1 MKTRLFLL
9 FIVIVGGIGY
19 SMYDPEIEPAPMEEK
34 DTDTGLTRHET
45 EELMR
50 TIGYVQ

>member
-1 MKTRLFLL
+1 MKTRLLFLL
-9 FIVIVGGIGY
+9 IVVASGIGY
-19 SMYDPEIEPAPMEEK
+19 ALYEPETETPITEE
-34 DTDTGLTRHET
+34 DSDTGLTRHET

>member
-1 MKTRLFLL
+1 MKFKLFLL
-9 FIVIVGGIGY
+9 LVVIAGGIGY
-19 SMYDPEIEPAPMEEK
+19 VVYDPEVEPIPSEEI

>member
-1 MKTRLFLL
+1 MKVVLSLLFLIIIGSIG
-9 FIVIVGGIGY
+9 FILLE
-19 SMYDPEIEPAPMEEK
+19 PEPEPEETSEK
-34 DTDTGLTRHET
+34 DTGMTRHET

>member
-1 MKTRLFLL
+1 MGA
-9 FIVIVGGIGY
+9 IVFVFR
-19 SMYDPEIEPAPMEEK
+19 PEPTPEPTLEK

>member
-1 MKTRLFLL
+1 MNIRLFLL
-9 FIVIVGGIGY
+9 LVVISGCIGY
-19 SMYDPEIEPAPMEEK
+19 VFYQPEVDPPQIENQ

>member
-1 MKTRLFLL
+1 MRTRLFLL
-9 FIVIVGGIGY
+9 LVVIVGGIGY
-19 SMYDPEIEPAPMEEK
+19 AIYEPEPDTLPVEEK

>member
-1 MKTRLFLL
+1 MKTRLFFLL
-9 FIVIVGGIGY
+9 IVIVGGISY
-19 SMYDPEIEPAPMEEK
+19 ALYEPETEAPITEE
-34 DTDTGLTRHET
+34 DSDTGLTRHET

>member
-1 MKTRLFLL
+1 MKLKLSLL
-9 FIVIVGGIGY
+9 LLIIAGSIGY
-19 SMYDPEIEPAPMEEK
+19 ALYEPESDISDIEEK
-34 DTDTGLTRHET
+34 DSDTGLTRHET